1 MYYLIHETSLSSLEL
16 ILKSGYIFTSGKTQ
30 TIKET
35 KGQGSKKRRLATN
48 PATSLLD
55 SEFYEHYDE
64 VDGVYMRLQ
73 SKTDSVRLKFVDCIM
88 LFNMS
93 LLKTN
98 RFVINTEENFGFM
111 IDEEGVVNESQ
122 FSGEPGFSIT
132 SLSNLYLLNDLINAP
147 ASEVLLLD
155 DVSILYLRTIF
166 FNKLPPQK
174 IIDYL
179 QKIRVPFFNIS

>member
-1 MYYLIHETSLSSLEL
+1 MNMYYLIHETSLSSLEL

-30 TIKET
+30 SIKET

-98 RFVINTEENFGFM
+98 RFVINTEENLG
-111 IDEEGVVNESQ
+111 
-122 FSGEPGFSIT
+122 
-132 SLSNLYLLNDLINAP
+132 L
-147 ASEVLLLD
+147 
-155 DVSILYLRTIF
+155 
-166 FNKLPPQK
+166 
-174 IIDYL
+174 
-179 QKIRVPFFNIS
+179 